1 VYEVRSVFGFRLRQ
15 HRKTIAAAIS
25 AKTTTA
31 ATVLPAIAPTAIFR
45 DVELNAGVDEVEEV
59 VEADGDDD
67 AEEVVEFRLYLRY
80 CIRQIFG
87 TMHIKFIP
95 HVYCT

>member
-1 VYEVRSVFGFRLRQ
+1 MSKDVYEVRSVVSFRLRQ
-15 HRKTIAAAIS
+15 HRKTIAAETN

-31 ATVLPAIAPTAIFR
+31 ATVPPAIAPTAVFG
-45 DVELNAGVDEVEEV
+45 DVELFADEEV
-59 VEADGDDD
+59 VEADGDD
-67 AEEVVEFRLYLRY
+67 AEEAVESGLYLRY

-87 TMHIKFIP
+87 TMHIKFMP

>member
-15 HRKTIAAAIS
+15 HRKKIAAAIS

-31 ATVLPAIAPTAIFR
+31 ATVLPAIAPTAVFR

-59 VEADGDDD
+59 VEAEGDD
-67 AEEVVEFRLYLRY
+67 AEEVVEFELYLRY